1 MTRRRVLVAVGV
13 WLLLCVSL
21 VVSNARPAVVVLGG
35 IVAVASAAIVVMFD
49 LADGVIRVEWARRRQ
64 VRTSRRGIDPRVSS
78 LRNQLFDAR
87 WLRSAELR
95 GTLIDLVDDRLLA
108 HRHIDRASDPDAAM
122 EALTPLLRQLVAN
135 PRRPA
140 VAARQLNRII
150 TDIES
155 L

>member
-1 MTRRRVLVAVGV
+1 MTRRRALVVVGV

-21 VVSNARPAVVVLGG
+21 VVSNARPAVLVLGG
-35 IVAVASAAIVVMFD
+35 VVAVAAAAILVMSD
-49 LADGVIRVEWARRRQ
+49 LAKGVSRLEWTRRLQ
-64 VRTSRRGIDPRVSS
+64 AHASTRGSDPRVSS

-87 WLRSAELR
+87 WFRSAELR
-95 GTLIDLVDDRLLA
+95 GTLVDLVDDRLLA

-122 EALTPLLRQLVAN
+122 AALTPPLRQLVAN

-140 VAARQLNRII
+140 AAARQLNRII